1 MTLSSQVVI
10 SVLRTVPL
18 AFLFATSAL
27 AQVRQID
34 RAKLPQNKAV
44 QQAYADLLPIDQ
56 FAQTAEAKWHFPVP
70 KDDVAARFSA
80 ALRTLQRQQELAP
93 DNKELQIFTGLV
105 GHLAY
110 NLEIEE
116 GDALAL
122 DLLESLANE
131 DFRAD
136 WFLGI
141 HQCQTNAPVA
151 GMQRLLHVETSNPS
165 LPGVF
170 WQNYANCAGTTNMPF
185 HAVRAY
191 DRAKEDTNGM
201 PIDDQ
206 LEQVARKRIKPG
218 DVAATYPSKQA
229 WHQEK
234 TPGHI
239 LITSTVCGE
248 AFSIKHTFHA
258 NIRDVAYATCLM
270 TIETDQYPSR
280 FGPSSAS
287 MLLGTQIAK
296 PDESLEA
303 FAKRTF
309 EAFSNGALARAKT
322 SLPGIH
328 CPVATCL
335 SYEVIS
341 DTLYKAEGGAHL
353 LAVFFQSDQPPFPG
367 LRFETPQLLP
377 KAAGALAFY
386 HPEETLQRFNGTLYT
401 FVTIDANQDIYPR
414 ARADFDDLLKSF
426 VVDTK

>member
-1 MTLSSQVVI
+1 M
-10 SVLRTVPL
+10 
-18 AFLFATSAL
+18 

-34 RAKLPQNKAV
+34 RAKLPQNKPV
-44 QQAYADLLPIDQ
+44 QQAYTDLLPIDQ
-56 FAQTAEAKWHFPVP
+56 FAQTAEAKWHFSVP
-70 KDDVAARFSA
+70 KDEVAAHFSA

-151 GMQRLLHVETSNPS
+151 GMQRLLHVETSTPT

-185 HAVRAY
+185 HAVRAF

-206 LEQVARKRIKPG
+206 LEQVARKENQARRRRRS
-218 DVAATYPSKQA
+218 TYPQNRPGIR
-229 WHQEK
+229 EK

-239 LITSTVCGE
+239 LDCQ
-248 AFSIKHTFHA
+248 H
-258 NIRDVAYATCLM
+258 
-270 TIETDQYPSR
+270 
-280 FGPSSAS
+280 
-287 MLLGTQIAK
+287 
-296 PDESLEA
+296 
-303 FAKRTF
+303 
-309 EAFSNGALARAKT
+309 
-322 SLPGIH
+322 
-328 CPVATCL
+328 
-335 SYEVIS
+335 
-341 DTLYKAEGGAHL
+341 
-353 LAVFFQSDQPPFPG
+353 G
-367 LRFETPQLLP
+367 LRRGLFDEADLP
-377 KAAGALAFY
+377 RQ
-386 HPEETLQRFNGTLYT
+386 HT
-401 FVTIDANQDIYPR
+401 
-414 ARADFDDLLKSF
+414 
-426 VVDTK
+426 